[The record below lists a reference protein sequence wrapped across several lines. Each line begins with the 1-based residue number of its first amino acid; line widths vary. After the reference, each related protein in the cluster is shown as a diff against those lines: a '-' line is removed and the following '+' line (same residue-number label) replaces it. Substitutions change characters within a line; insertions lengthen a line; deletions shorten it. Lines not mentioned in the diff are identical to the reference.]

1 MEKEIKTEAKR
12 REKNAETYEEMES
25 KKLVQK
31 ISRERQ
37 RETHIKVKDMKKTHK
52 RWS

>member
-12 REKNAETYEEMES
+12 RKKNAETYEEMES